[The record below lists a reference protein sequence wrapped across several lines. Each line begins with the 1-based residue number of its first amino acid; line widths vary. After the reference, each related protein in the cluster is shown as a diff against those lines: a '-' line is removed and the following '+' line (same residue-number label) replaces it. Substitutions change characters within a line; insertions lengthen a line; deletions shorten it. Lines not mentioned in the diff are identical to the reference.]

1 MFFFCSQLFKIYHW
15 FGGEN
20 VWGKNNQIE
29 PKTIIKNAINQIE
42 KKFGKESIML
52 LGDVPDISI
61 ETFHS
66 GSYVLDHILGIG
78 GYPKGRIIEI
88 YGPESSGKTTLSLH
102 AIAEVQKNGGIAAFI
117 DAEHSIDPVF
127 ASKLGVN
134 VENLILSQPDSGE
147 QALEIVDILAR
158 LGNIDL
164 IVVDSVAALVP
175 LAELNGEMN
184 EQQIG
189 AQARLMSK
197 ALRKITGNL
206 NKNKTTIIFINQI
219 REKVGVIFGNPETT
233 PGGRAL
239 KFYSSIRIE
248 VRKGTQISEEKEVSG
263 SEIKFKIVKNKL
275 AAPYKTAQTDLLF
288 NEGIDQNSELV
299 DIGLELGIFDKKGA
313 WYSYDGSNV
322 AQGKKNMKYYLIN
335 NPNIKEEI
343 LNKIENQKNHN
354 KKY

>member
-1 MFFFCSQLFKIYHW
+1 MS
-15 FGGEN
+15 EE
-20 VWGKNNQIE
+20 KNNQIE

-313 WYSYDGSNV
+313 WYSYDGNNV

>member
-1 MFFFCSQLFKIYHW
+1 MIEDKEL
-15 FGGEN
+15 
-20 VWGKNNQIE
+20 NQN
-29 PKTIIKNAINQIE
+29 KSIIKSAINQIE

-52 LGDVPDISI
+52 LGEIPDVSV

-66 GSYVLDHILGIG
+66 GSYILDDILGIG

-102 AIAEVQKNGGIAAFI
+102 AIAEIQKRGGIAAFI
-117 DAEHSIDPVF
+117 DAEHSIDPIF

-134 VENLILSQPDSGE
+134 TDSLILSQPDSGE

-219 REKVGVIFGNPETT
+219 REKVGIIFGNPETT

-248 VRKGTQISEEKEVSG
+248 VRKGTQLPGDKDISG
-263 SEIKFKIVKNKL
+263 NEIKFKIVKNKL
-275 AAPYKTAQTDLLF
+275 AAPYKTAQTELLF
-288 NEGIDQNSELV
+288 NEGIDKLGELV
-299 DIGLELGIFDKKGA
+299 DIGVSQGILDKKGA
-313 WYSYDGSNV
+313 WYSFEGNNI
-322 AQGKKNMKYYLIN
+322 AQGKKNMREY
-335 NPNIKEEI
+335 IKENLE
-343 LNKIENQKNHN
+343 LKNKILDSLKNKGN
-354 KKY
+354 

>member
-1 MFFFCSQLFKIYHW
+1 MIEDREL
-15 FGGEN
+15 
-20 VWGKNNQIE
+20 NQN
-29 PKTIIKNAINQIE
+29 KSIIKSAINQIE

-52 LGDVPDISI
+52 LGQVPDVSV

-66 GSYVLDHILGIG
+66 GSYILDDILGIG

-102 AIAEVQKNGGIAAFI
+102 AIAEIQKQGGIAAFI
-117 DAEHSIDPVF
+117 DAEHSIDPIF

-134 VENLILSQPDSGE
+134 TDSLILSQPDSGE

-248 VRKGTQISEEKEVSG
+248 VRKGTQLSGDKDISG
-263 SEIKFKIVKNKL
+263 NEIKFKIVKNKL
-275 AAPYKTAQTDLLF
+275 AAPYKTAQTELLF
-288 NEGIDQNSELV
+288 NEGIDKLGELV
-299 DIGLELGIFDKKGA
+299 DIGVSQGILDKKGA
-313 WYSYDGSNV
+313 WYSFEGNNI
-322 AQGKKNMKYYLIN
+322 AQGKKNMREYF
-335 NPNIKEEI
+335 KENHE
-343 LNKIENQKNHN
+343 LKNKILDSLKNKGN
-354 KKY
+354 

>member
-1 MFFFCSQLFKIYHW
+1 MKEDKNLET
-15 FGGEN
+15 EN
-20 VWGKNNQIE
+20 KS
-29 PKTIIKNAINQIE
+29 IIKSAISHIE

-52 LGDVPDISI
+52 LGDVPDVAV

-66 GSYVLDHILGIG
+66 GSYILDDILGIG

-127 ASKLGVN
+127 ASKLGVD
-134 VENLILSQPDSGE
+134 VHTLILSQPDSGE

-219 REKVGVIFGNPETT
+219 REKVGVIFGNLETT

-248 VRKGTQISEEKEVSG
+248 VRKGSQISLDKDVSG
-263 SEIKFKIVKNKL
+263 SEMKFKIVKNKL
-275 AAPYKTAQTDLLF
+275 APPYKSAQTDLLF
-288 NEGIDQNSELV
+288 NEGIDKYSELV
-299 DIGLELGIFDKKGA
+299 DIGVNSGILEKKGA
-313 WYSYDGSNV
+313 WFSYEGNNI
-322 AQGKKNMKYYLIN
+322 AQGKKNMRDY
-335 NPNIKEEI
+335 I
-343 LNKIENQKNHN
+343 LNNKELKEKIISTLNKPKIED
-354 KKY
+354 

>member
-1 MFFFCSQLFKIYHW
+1 MS
-15 FGGEN
+15 EE
-20 VWGKNNQIE
+20 KNNQIE

-52 LGDVPDISI
+52 LGDVPDISV

>member
-1 MFFFCSQLFKIYHW
+1 MS
-15 FGGEN
+15 EE
-20 VWGKNNQIE
+20 KNNQIE

>member
-1 MFFFCSQLFKIYHW
+1 M
-15 FGGEN
+15 
-20 VWGKNNQIE
+20 E

>member
-1 MFFFCSQLFKIYHW
+1 MIEDKEL
-15 FGGEN
+15 
-20 VWGKNNQIE
+20 NQN
-29 PKTIIKNAINQIE
+29 KSIIKSAINQIE

-52 LGDVPDISI
+52 LGQVPDVSV

-66 GSYVLDHILGIG
+66 GSYILDDILGIG

-102 AIAEVQKNGGIAAFI
+102 AIAEIQKQGGIAAFI
-117 DAEHSIDPVF
+117 DAEHSIDPIF

-134 VENLILSQPDSGE
+134 TDSLILSQPDSGE

-248 VRKGTQISEEKEVSG
+248 VRKGTQLSGDKDISG
-263 SEIKFKIVKNKL
+263 NEIKFKIVKNKL
-275 AAPYKTAQTDLLF
+275 AAPYKTAQTELLF
-288 NEGIDQNSELV
+288 NEGIDKLGELV
-299 DIGLELGIFDKKGA
+299 DIGVSQGILDKKGA
-313 WYSYDGSNV
+313 WYSFEGNNI
-322 AQGKKNMKYYLIN
+322 AQGKKNMREYIKD
-335 NPNIKEEI
+335 NIELK
-343 LNKIENQKNHN
+343 NKILDSLKNKGN
-354 KKY
+354 

>member
-1 MFFFCSQLFKIYHW
+1 MS
-15 FGGEN
+15 EE
-20 VWGKNNQIE
+20 KNNQIE

-52 LGDVPDISI
+52 LGDVPDISV

-189 AQARLMSK
+189 APIRRLMSK

-299 DIGLELGIFDKKGA
+299 DIDFRIRNF
-313 WYSYDGSNV
+313 W
-322 AQGKKNMKYYLIN
+322 
-335 NPNIKEEI
+335 
-343 LNKIENQKNHN
+343 
-354 KKY
+354 